1 MNELMKKFYKGII
14 VSCQAFEG
22 EPLYAD
28 YSMARMA
35 LSALDGGAKGI
46 RTNGIRDIKQI
57 REVTDVPIIG
67 LYKDYLKGYDV
78 FITPTSTHALE
89 VLEAG
94 ADIVAFDC
102 TDRKRPEPLEN
113 IFVKIRE
120 KFPEKLI
127 MADIA
132 SFHDAENILKL
143 RPDILATTL
152 SSYTEETVSRPK
164 PDLELLKKLVDKFNV
179 PVVAEG
185 NYWEPEEV
193 VKALD
198 LGAYAV
204 TVGSAITRPHLITKR
219 FNLAVENWNKK
230 QSVKSNL

>member
-35 LSALDGGAKGI
+35 LSALEGGAKGI
-46 RTNGIRDIKQI
+46 RANGIRDIKQI

-67 LYKDYLKGYDV
+67 LYKDHLKGYDV

-94 ADIVAFDC
+94 ADIVALDC
-102 TDRKRPEPLEN
+102 TDRKRPESLEN
-113 IFVKIRE
+113 IFIKIRE
-120 KFPEKLI
+120 KYPEKLI

-132 SFHDAENILKL
+132 TFHDAENILKL
-143 RPDILATTL
+143 KPDIFATTL

-164 PDLELLKKLVDKFNV
+164 PDLELLKNLVDELDI

-193 VKALD
+193 VNALN
-198 LGAYAV
+198 LGACAV
-204 TVGSAITRPHLITKR
+204 TVGSAITRPQLITKR
-219 FNLAVENWNKK
+219 FNLAVESWNKK